1 MELEFFQWIGGGGK
15 VSDRGTF
22 VSMGS
27 GLEETIGGDWIA
39 MSLESLAGPS
49 VSKVSFFMFGLD
61 PVSAEDSK

>member
-27 GLEETIGGDWIA
+27 GLEETIGGD
-39 MSLESLAGPS
+39 
-49 VSKVSFFMFGLD
+49 
-61 PVSAEDSK
+61 